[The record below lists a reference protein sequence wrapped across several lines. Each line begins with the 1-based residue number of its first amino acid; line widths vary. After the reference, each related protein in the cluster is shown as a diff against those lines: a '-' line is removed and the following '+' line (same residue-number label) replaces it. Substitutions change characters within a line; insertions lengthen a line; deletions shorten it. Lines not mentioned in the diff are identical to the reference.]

1 MNKRFLH
8 TKFSA
13 IFLAMVFLFS
23 SCATLFTGTRDT
35 IQFNSNPSGAM
46 IFIDGVEQCITPC
59 TLDVKRD
66 INYTDVEFRLD
77 GYQTRI
83 ITLSR
88 EFNTVSILNM
98 GNLFGWAID
107 ALSGAVF
114 RYDRKIYD
122 LNLTE
127 DIRNAMANPIR
138 IDIDTKNNIVE
149 IFVVEK

>member
-1 MNKRFLH
+1 MNNKYFYAKSL
-8 TKFSA
+8 A
-13 IFLAMVFLFS
+13 ILLAAVLLFS
-23 SCATLFTGTRDT
+23 SCATIFTGTTDT

-122 LNLTE
+122 ITLTE
-127 DIRNAMANPIR
+127 DIRNAMTNPIR
-138 IDIDTKNNIVE
+138 IDIDTKNNLVE